1 MFILRALGSIY
12 LHYITYRELFMSYT
26 GKEVIACP
34 VKFIESKSNGTF
46 NFLQYIELFYMFD
59 RQLEA
64 SGSALLL
71 LRYL

>member
-1 MFILRALGSIY
+1 
-12 LHYITYRELFMSYT
+12 MSYT